1 MSDDRFD
8 QDLRAVL
15 LEDAPGEVPDD
26 LRRRVAAVP
35 NTYPVAGRLSG
46 PTWRRPVTLWL
57 GAAAA
62 LVLVVV
68 AASWWFGPAAQ
79 QGVGGLPSS
88 SPSVAPPTSSPSVAV
103 ASPSTTPAPP
113 TPPPSPTPAP
123 SVGVVACRAADVE
136 GKILGWQGAA
146 GSRIADVEITN
157 TSANPCLI
165 RGTPRLELLDSTGAV
180 LIDSATAGPSGEP
193 HVAPGDTEFR
203 VAPGG
208 QLRTSVQVAN
218 YCGATASPPIDI
230 AFTLPS
236 GGGRF
241 VAVPGTG
248 VSSDLA
254 VPGCMGSAPS
264 QISMNGWVK

>member
-1 MSDDRFD
+1 MNDQRFD
-8 QDLRAVL
+8 QDLRSVL
-15 LEDAPGEVPDD
+15 LEDAPADVPDD
-26 LRRRVAAVP
+26 LRRRVAAIP
-35 NTYPVAGRLSG
+35 ETHPAASRRSG
-46 PTWRRPVTLWL
+46 PVWRHPAPLWF

-62 LVLVVV
+62 LVVLLAVV
-68 AASWWFGPAAQ
+68 SWRFGPASQ
-79 QGVGGLPSS
+79 PGVGGAPSS
-88 SPSVAPPTSSPSVAV
+88 SASVEPSTSPSSAALSSPSSGAV
-103 ASPSTTPAPP
+103 SS
-113 TPPPSPTPAP
+113 PSPTTAP
-123 SVGVVACRAADVE
+123 SASISACRAVDVE
-136 GKILGWQGAA
+136 GRILGWQGAA